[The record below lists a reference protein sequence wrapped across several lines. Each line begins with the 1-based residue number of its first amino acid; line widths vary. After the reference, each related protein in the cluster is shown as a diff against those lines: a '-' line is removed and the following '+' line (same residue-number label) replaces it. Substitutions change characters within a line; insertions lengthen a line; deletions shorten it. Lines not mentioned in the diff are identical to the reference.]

1 VKVGGGVLRD
11 DLDEVASALAFL
23 YEMRLY
29 PVVVHGVGSQLDLA
43 VEEAALE
50 TEKIDGARVTSTA
63 ILNIMLRVIEAEN
76 LKLVAALGDRD
87 VPAWPITGGVFK
99 ASLVDSE
106 RLGMVGEVDWVSLK
120 SIAAA
125 VLAGQ
130 LPIVERVGATT
141 SGQIVNI
148 NADGAASALALSIK
162 PEKIVLLTP
171 TGGLLDQTGSVIPA
185 VNLAEDYE
193 RLIRE
198 HGVTGGMAVELR
210 EIEQLL
216 SGLPG
221 RLRCPSPHPSTW
233 RPSSSPTRAVE
244 HWCTGAKRSTSIRT

>member
-1 VKVGGGVLRD
+1 
-11 DLDEVASALAFL
+11 
-23 YEMRLY
+23 
-29 PVVVHGVGSQLDLA
+29 
-43 VEEAALE
+43 
-50 TEKIDGARVTSTA
+50 
-63 ILNIMLRVIEAEN
+63 MLRVIDAEN

-106 RLGMVGEVDWVSLK
+106 RLGMVGEVDWVSLE
-120 SIAAA
+120 SIVAA

-130 LPIVERVGATT
+130 LPIVGCVGATT